1 MPCLK
6 WLEYF
11 GEQGKETEWCISPSR
26 LLKPRGVP
34 SYRRKR
40 QEGIKGPT
48 WQARLGEH
56 LPRWPACQAQDGR
69 AESEATAQRAG
80 CGAPGG
86 RTFPLSA
93 KRHHKGRSRSPW
105 KSGLINP
112 LPESAEKR
120 ELSRGNPRAVRAP
133 PVFHSCVT
141 AAGGKPRVGRKF
153 PGCQRCDSVFPPVT
167 KGLQL
172 AGGTQEAVKRCGERK
187 VASPTA
193 RGDGLR
199 FTG

>member
-1 MPCLK
+1 MSVVQATQSLGSGYISPSKDRNIRRTLKSPDWLTLPCLK

-48 WQARLGEH
+48 WQARQGEH
-56 LPRWPACQAQDGR
+56 LPRWPACQAQDGG
-69 AESEATAQRAG
+69 AESEAAARRAG
-80 CGAPGG
+80 CRAPGG
-86 RTFPLSA
+86 RQLPPSA

-105 KSGLINP
+105 KSGLINS

-133 PVFHSCVT
+133 PPPPPRFPLLRHR
-141 AAGGKPRVGRKF
+141 GRGKAKSGEEIPRVPRM
-153 PGCQRCDSVFPPVT
+153 
-167 KGLQL
+167 
-172 AGGTQEAVKRCGERK
+172 
-187 VASPTA
+187 
-193 RGDGLR
+193 
-199 FTG
+199 